1 MGALACRPSSFFG
14 YDSQPLAKLF
24 RSESTRLRCHSAR
37 RPATA
42 HCPCHCRGASNAF
55 GQHANILL
63 NHRAFAARARSN
75 HRRRVGGVVTQRIA
89 NPCTGVR
96 FSYSPPFKIK
106 HLEYSFPCL
115 GPTVYRGVYIFVS
128 LDSDLE
134 RLSLRKTASL
144 SSGLTCA

>member
-24 RSESTRLRCHSAR
+24 RSESIRLRCHSAR

-42 HCPCHCRGASNAF
+42 HCPCHCHGASNAF

-63 NHRAFAARARSN
+63 NHRAFVAKARSN

-96 FSYSPPFKIK
+96 FSYSPPTSCVYKLK
-106 HLEYSFPCL
+106 YPQNSQDVVNPLLYTTRTQSALSF
-115 GPTVYRGVYIFVS
+115 RSEF
-128 LDSDLE
+128 DSFQT
-134 RLSLRKTASL
+134 SV
-144 SSGLTCA
+144 C